1 MNFFLIQYMKSK
13 ANVSCGLPLLALV
26 QTLRNVVN
34 KGRISE
40 VRTVMLLTC
49 IRKSVGFEL

>member
-1 MNFFLIQYMKSK
+1 MKSK